1 MTLVCWLAGALL
13 ALAAS
18 VAAPEA
24 PLRPTIIFQRLWRIL
39 MRQTQDDV
47 ELTERQRELLKGN
60 ERLLSQKEIV
70 WPSFHTCS
78 QHVFSPSP
86 AIASVNTCSPRRAL
100 LQALLQML
108 MEEGQG
114 HVLGFWAEVG
124 THDDRKRTLARQLA
138 TVDAAYPGG
147 LRTYITNARRL
158 LDTACRGENPYAGYV
173 PEVPSGV
180 TLSVA
185 PEARAEFESYEEL
198 GLQTSQYTAFVLV
211 AGGLG
216 ERLGYGGIKV
226 PSPRPRSPEHMSALA
241 AHHAHRS
248 HACRCRYLW
257 TPRA

>member
-1 MTLVCWLAGALL
+1 MLVFKLA
-13 ALAAS
+13 
-18 VAAPEA
+18 
-24 PLRPTIIFQRLWRIL
+24 
-39 MRQTQDDV
+39 
-47 ELTERQRELLKGN
+47 
-60 ERLLSQKEIV
+60 
-70 WPSFHTCS
+70 
-78 QHVFSPSP
+78 P
-86 AIASVNTCSPRRAL
+86 AISSTITCSPRGAP

-147 LRTYITNARRL
+147 LRAYITNARRL
-158 LDTACRGENPYAGYV
+158 LDAACRGDNPYDGYV

-185 PEARAEFESYEEL
+185 PAARREFEAYEEL

-216 ERLGYGGIKV
+216 ERLGYGGITGGT
-226 PSPRPRSPEHMSALA
+226 RRRGT
-241 AHHAHRS
+241 HR
-248 HACRCRYLW
+248 W
-257 TPRA
+257 